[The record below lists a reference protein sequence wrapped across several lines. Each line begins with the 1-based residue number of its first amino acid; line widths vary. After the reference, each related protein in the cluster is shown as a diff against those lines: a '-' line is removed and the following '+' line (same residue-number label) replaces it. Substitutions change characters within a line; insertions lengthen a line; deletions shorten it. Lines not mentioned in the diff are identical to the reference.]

1 MEEEYLARI
10 AAEEDA
16 KRQAYREEVGSAKL
30 ATVSQLVSGQ
40 VVIKPPSWA
49 GSVSPG
55 RSRSP
60 GERHLRRHSRY
71 NMHVCALWCGA
82 GSA

>member
-1 MEEEYLARI
+1 MEEQYLARI

-16 KRQAYREEVGSAKL
+16 KRQAYREEVGLAKL

-60 GERHLRRHSRY
+60 GEQKMCMHSP
-71 NMHVCALWCGA
+71 NNTHACAL
-82 GSA
+82 